1 MYVMLVFSA
10 HRMSG
15 AVHECAVCLNQL
27 CEPVRWPASP
37 DTKCTHTFCRLCAYK
52 VLRYKIYTSGEESG
66 PASPK
71 CPICRAPAID
81 GAQWAGEGALVLDA
95 AVQEQVLSSDAERH
109 RMQKI
114 AHTAELQRM
123 HADEFKVA
131 LHPLGEFV
139 LRKGQRIEMFLPANS
154 LGWVAQ
160 VLASPRRN
168 FGLVLAHVV
177 FPGVPAVSATL
188 CGFPYKTFDAK
199 TALAEL
205 VWKMRGSDVLWVEVR
220 VGKTLHV
227 LSQPSVEPQPA
238 AASPHHAG
246 TGPLAAWVREED
258 EVTPPSPTRRPRAS
272 PTRST
277 SGAPSTAA
285 EARRRRAPR
294 LLKAMLAWLARLAS
308 PRTSQATTDASQV
321 A

>member
-52 VLRYKIYTSGEESG
+52 VLRYKTEESG

-109 RMQKI
+109 RMQQI

-131 LHPLGEFV
+131 LHPFGEFV
-139 LRKGQRIEMFLPANS
+139 LRKGQRIEMPLYRSS

-168 FGLVLAHVV
+168 FGLVLAS
-177 FPGVPAVSATL
+177 F
-188 CGFPYKTFDAK
+188 
-199 TALAEL
+199 AL
-205 VWKMRGSDVLWVEVR
+205 SD
-220 VGKTLHV
+220 GQK
-227 LSQPSVEPQPA
+227 
-238 AASPHHAG
+238 
-246 TGPLAAWVREED
+246 
-258 EVTPPSPTRRPRAS
+258 
-272 PTRST
+272 RS
-277 SGAPSTAA
+277 
-285 EARRRRAPR
+285 R
-294 LLKAMLAWLARLAS
+294 
-308 PRTSQATTDASQV
+308 D
-321 A
+321 